1 MPVSKPTEM
10 WAVPGA
16 GDAAFLDMQND
27 ATVKDVKLSAQEGF
41 KSVEHMKRYTTLGMA
56 TDQGKTSNVTGL
68 ALLAAATGRDIAQV
82 GTTTFRPPYTPIPIG
97 VLAGH
102 HRQRDYAPFRY
113 SPVPRVGAG
122 HGRNVYGGGAVDASG
137 VLHPAR

>member
-1 MPVSKPTEM
+1 MEM

-56 TDQGKTSNVTGL
+56 TDQGKTANVTGL

-82 GTTTFRPPYTPIPIG
+82 GTTTFRPPYTPIPVG

-102 HRQRDYAPFRY
+102 HRQRDYEPFRY
-113 SPVPRVGAG
+113 SPIHKWAEANGATFMEAG
-122 HGRNVYGGGAVDASG
+122 LWMRPAYFKIGRAHV
-137 VLHPAR
+137 